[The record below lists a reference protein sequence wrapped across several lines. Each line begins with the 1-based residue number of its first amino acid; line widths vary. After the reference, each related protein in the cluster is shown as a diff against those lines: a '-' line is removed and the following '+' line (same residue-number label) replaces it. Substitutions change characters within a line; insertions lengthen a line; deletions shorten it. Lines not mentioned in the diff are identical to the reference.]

1 MTDDRAAVSSAD
13 VAILERDVD
22 AWTRGRVREA
32 RERYRGEGV
41 PDVDRA
47 RRFLILYPE
56 NLDDVDAYV
65 SRKRAQYGVRT
76 AY

>member
-1 MTDDRAAVSSAD
+1 
-13 VAILERDVD
+13 
-22 AWTRGRVREA
+22 
-32 RERYRGEGV
+32 EGV

-47 RRFLILYPE
+47 RRLLILYPE